1 MRDWGYMP
9 DEITYNTLLKLC
21 VRKND
26 LEGAKEI
33 LNTMKTFNIIPSGY
47 TKSLLINIYSM
58 NNQTD
63 LAIDLILSEKDE
75 YITPYMYASAIGA
88 CKTNYKQALMLLQKA
103 SLNNKAD
110 EAVFTITAKVLSK
123 QKEYMKSFKVIDAML
138 LRGLSFNKFS
148 FSFIINALLEY
159 QMSGNDSIQ
168 LLQKYLNIVKVD
180 NPFLL
185 TNAVCQKVIKDL
197 LLCNQSPVA
206 AMLHLDIFTYNTC
219 KPDTL
224 GELFKDLQ
232 VIYI

>member
-1 MRDWGYMP
+1 
-9 DEITYNTLLKLC
+9 
-21 VRKND
+21 
-26 LEGAKEI
+26 
-33 LNTMKTFNIIPSGY
+33 MKTFDITPSGY

-58 NNQTD
+58 NNQTE
-63 LAIDLILSEKDE
+63 LAIDLIFSEKEE
-75 YITPYMYASAIGA
+75 YVTPYMYASAIGA

-110 EAVFTITAKVLSK
+110 EAVFTITAKILSK
-123 QKEYMKSFKVIDAML
+123 QNEYEKAFKVIDAML

-159 QMSGNDSIQ
+159 QMSGNDSIH
-168 LLQKYLNIVKVD
+168 LLQKYLNVVKIN
-180 NPFLL
+180 NPLLL

-206 AMLHLDIFTYNTC
+206 AMLHLDFFTLNTC

-232 VIYI
+232 VSVLGSNDRLIRRTFLHHDCDKLFIFL